1 MPGGKNSV
9 RGWGPRLKAL
19 REGLKISLREVER
32 HSRRF
37 AQLGG
42 NNSFVIPHSSLS
54 AIERQEALPNIYK
67 LISLSAIYRVHF
79 PELLL
84 IFGAD
89 LDDIAKF
96 QVKFP
101 STQPTLLSLDVYHP
115 NRRINFPLQFNPGI
129 DLRQSTVLSHFVQSW
144 GEIPVG
150 ALQNMNLREHVWGL
164 IGTDDLTL
172 HPFLSP
178 GTLVQIDDRCTKIEM
193 SGWESDFDRPIYFLH
208 LRDGYACGWCAVAD
222 GILSIV
228 PFSPVRR
235 STRQFRYPDDVEVV
249 GRVTVAH
256 VPLVPFSRRSGRKP

>member
-1 MPGGKNSV
+1 MPGGTNSV

-19 REGLKISLREVER
+19 RESLKISLREVER

-37 AQLGG
+37 ARLGG

-54 AIERQEALPNIYK
+54 AIERQKALPNVYR
-67 LISLSAIYRVHF
+67 LIALSAIYRVHF
-79 PELLL
+79 PDLLL

-101 STQPTLLSLDVYHP
+101 SKFD
-115 NRRINFPLQFNPGI
+115 PGI

-150 ALQNMNLREHVWGL
+150 ALQNVNLRKHVWGL

-172 HPFLSP
+172 HPFISP
-178 GTLVQIDDRCTKIEM
+178 GTLVQIDNRYTKIET

-208 LRDGYACGWCAVAD
+208 LRDGYACGWCAAAD
-222 GILSIV
+222 GFLSIV

-235 STRQFRYPDDVEVV
+235 STRRFRYPDDVEVV
-249 GRVTVAH
+249 GRVTAAH
-256 VPLVPFSRRSGRKP
+256 VPLVPFSRRSGRMP

>member
-1 MPGGKNSV
+1 MPRGKNSV
-9 RGWGPRLKAL
+9 RGGGPRLKAL

-54 AIERQEALPNIYK
+54 AIERQEALPDIYK
-67 LISLSAIYRVHF
+67 LITLSAIYRVHF
-79 PELLL
+79 SELLL

-89 LDDIAKF
+89 LDYIVKF
-96 QVKFP
+96 QIKFP
-101 STQPTLLSLDVYHP
+101 L
-115 NRRINFPLQFNPGI
+115 NFDPGM

-150 ALQNMNLREHVWGL
+150 ALQNVNLRKHMWGF

-172 HPFLSP
+172 HPFIPP
-178 GTLVQIDDRCTKIEM
+178 GTLVQIDDRYTKIEM
-193 SGWESDFDRPIYFLH
+193 SGWQSDFDRPIYFLH

-228 PFSPVRR
+228 PFSPMRR

-249 GRVTVAH
+249 GRVAAAH

>member
-1 MPGGKNSV
+1 MSGLKNSV

-19 REGLKISLREVER
+19 RESLKISLREVER

-37 AQLGG
+37 ARLGG

-54 AIERQEALPNIYK
+54 AIERQKALPNVYK
-67 LISLSAIYRVHF
+67 LIALSAIYRVHF
-79 PELLL
+79 PDLLL

-115 NRRINFPLQFNPGI
+115 DRKINFPLKFDPGI

-150 ALQNMNLREHVWGL
+150 ALQNVNLRKHVWGL

-172 HPFLSP
+172 HPFISP
-178 GTLVQIDDRCTKIEM
+178 GTLVQIDNRYTKIET

-208 LRDGYACGWCAVAD
+208 LRDGYACGWCATAD
-222 GILSIV
+222 GFLSIV

-235 STRQFRYPDDVEVV
+235 STRRFRYPDDVEVV
-249 GRVTVAH
+249 GRVTAAH